1 MKKADLWNRRLSLKA
16 GSILLTAALVAGS
29 CSAAVMAADSTG
41 ETAEAAAS
49 GASSTVEA
57 AASGASSTVEAAA
70 SGASSTAETAA
81 SGASST
87 AEAAASEAV
96 SGAESADEAGDDSY
110 ELLTDEEA
118 AELALGSDEAGE
130 EGDVL
135 DMSDFAYELSPEGEE
150 MQEYVEENYTPDL
163 VNTYG
168 SIRYDQVVWNEKG
181 EETDETGYIYRDK
194 DLIIS
199 EFIDGYKEIIDKD
212 RFDGYDSTADA
223 PVRYVFDSEDTRSE
237 VLMNYDELFFLWG
250 AEEVSAKREEG
261 DEVIFTS
268 GLDDFEMISYSMPS
282 YNGDIEEGDVLE
294 RETVFDSKTRLLKKS
309 TVNLVKKDGT
319 KNKVFECTL
328 TTAPE
333 NGYTLDEEL
342 LAKLD
347 SDDSHSFT
355 LVLEPGTEIE
365 EKIEAKAGKGCM
377 FYPVI
382 YDGYTYYTDKEC
394 TVEAE
399 QEVLQEKE
407 KDIVLYGKMP
417 EIYDDDMEIDA
428 GEYVIDADNMDNL
441 DLSELFSVEGL
452 EEEDSAAEAGAE
464 ANSSAAAVSGEE
476 IVGEVVG

>member
-41 ETAEAAAS
+41 ETA
-49 GASSTVEA
+49 EA

>member
-1 MKKADLWNRRLSLKA
+1 MKKAELWNRRLSLKA

-49 GASSTVEA
+49 EA
-57 AASGASSTVEAAA
+57 A
-70 SGASSTAETAA
+70 STAEAAVSEAA
-81 SGASST
+81 STAEAAVSEAASA
-87 AEAAASEAV
+87 AEAAASEAASTADAV
-96 SGAESADEAGDDSY
+96 SGSESADEAGDDSF

-130 EGDVL
+130 DDVL

-194 DLIIS
+194 DLIVS

-212 RFDGYDSTADA
+212 RFDGYDSSADA

-294 RETVFDSKTRLLKKS
+294 RETVFDSKTHLLKKS

-355 LVLEPGTEIE
+355 LVLEPGTEVE
-365 EKIEAKAGKGCM
+365 EKIEAKVGKGCM

-394 TVEAE
+394 TVEADE
-399 QEVLQEKE
+399 EVMMEKE

-428 GEYVIDADNMDNL
+428 GEYVIDADNMDNI

-452 EEEDSAAEAGAE
+452 ESEASAAAAD
-464 ANSSAAAVSGEE
+464 SSAAAVSGEE

>member
-1 MKKADLWNRRLSLKA
+1 MKKAELWNRRLSLKA

-41 ETAEAAAS
+41 ETAEATAS
-49 GASSTVEA
+49 EA
-57 AASGASSTVEAAA
+57 A
-70 SGASSTAETAA
+70 STAETAA
-81 SGASST
+81 SEAAST
-87 AEAAASEAV
+87 AETAASEAASTAEAV
-96 SGAESADEAGDDSY
+96 SGAESAAEDGDDSY
-110 ELLTDEEA
+110 ELLTDDEA
-118 AELALGSDEAGE
+118 AELALGSDEVGE
-130 EGDVL
+130 DDVL
-135 DMSDFAYELSPEGEE
+135 DMSNFAYELSPEGEE
-150 MQEYVEENYTPDL
+150 MQEYVEENYAPDL

-194 DLIIS
+194 DLIVS
-199 EFIDGYKEIIDKD
+199 EFSDGYKEIINKD
-212 RFDGYDSTADA
+212 RYDGYDSSTDA

-268 GLDDFEMISYSMPS
+268 GLDDFEMISYSLPS

-294 RETVFDSKTRLLKKS
+294 RETVFDSKTHLLKKS

-355 LVLEPGTEIE
+355 LVLEPGTEVE
-365 EKIEAKAGKGCM
+365 EKIEAKVGKGCM

-394 TVEAE
+394 TVEADE
-399 QEVLQEKE
+399 EVMMEKE

-428 GEYVIDADNMDNL
+428 GEYVIDADNMDNI

-452 EEEDSAAEAGAE
+452 ESGDSAAAAD
-464 ANSSAAAVSGEE
+464 SSAAAVSGEE